1 MRERIAVAMS
11 GGVDSAVAAA
21 RLVAEGHEVIGLSMR
36 LYTPPDGEPGRCCS
50 VDDLE
55 DARRVADRL
64 GIRHYVLNF
73 EEPFRRAVIDPFV
86 REFVAGRTPIPC
98 VACNSHLKFDRLLA
112 LALGLGATAVATGH
126 YARVVTDGSDCGEG
140 RVRLLRAV
148 DRAKDQS
155 YFLFPLTQAALR
167 RARFPVGSL
176 TKAEVRAEAAR
187 LGLPVADKPESQEI
201 CFVPD
206 GDHARFVEQ
215 AAAAAGVA
223 ALAPGPILDL
233 QGREI
238 GRHAGIHRF
247 TVGQRRGLGP
257 LVGAAGSGQGA
268 RGEDPAPRYVVAL
281 DPDRRAVVVG
291 PRAAL
296 GRRDCVVAAVNW
308 VAGAPPAGPIEVIV
322 KVRSRHAGAPA
333 VVIPTPDGG
342 ATVSFAEPQHGVAPG
357 QAAVFYDGEE
367 VLGGGWIR

>member
-1 MRERIAVAMS
+1 MTERIAVAMS

-21 RLVAEGHEVIGLSMR
+21 RLVAEGCEVVGLSMR

-50 VDDLE
+50 ADDLE

-64 GIRHYVLNF
+64 GIRHYVINF

-86 REFVAGRTPIPC
+86 REFASGRTPIPC
-98 VACNSHLKFDRLLA
+98 VACNSRLKFDRLLA

-126 YARVVTDGSDCGEG
+126 YARVAPAGPEG
-140 RVRLLRAV
+140 RVRLLKGV
-148 DRAKDQS
+148 DPAKDQS

-167 RARFPVGSL
+167 RARFPVGGL

-187 LGLPVADKPESQEI
+187 LGLPVAEKPESQEI

-206 GDHARFVEQ
+206 GDHARFVER

-223 ALAPGPILDL
+223 APGPGPILDL
-233 QGREI
+233 GGRQV
-238 GRHAGIHRF
+238 GRHTGIHRF
-247 TVGQRRGLGP
+247 TVGQRKGLGR
-257 LVGAAGSGQGA
+257 LDEAGGSGRGA
-268 RGEDPAPRYVVAL
+268 PGEDPAPRYVVAL
-281 DPDRRAVVVG
+281 DPARRAVVVG
-291 PRAAL
+291 PREAL
-296 GRRDCVVAAVNW
+296 GRRECTVAAVNW
-308 VAGAPPAGPIEVIV
+308 IAGTPPAGPVEATV
-322 KVRSRHAGAPA
+322 KIRSRHAGAAA
-333 VVIPTPDGG
+333 VVTPTPDGG
-342 ATVSFAEPQHGVAPG
+342 ATVAFAEPQYGVAPG